1 MGSYLSA
8 QNAAINQNVLS
19 LGNSAG
25 WQTLLCGVKAL
36 LGGETWLCRM
46 RLGLGHS
53 LRWLW
58 VFPLSASSSRNST
71 ASEDFLFTFGRV
83 QKDLA
88 QNRFY
93 FLEFH
98 VYPGIPWD
106 QDSKVFFS
114 MDTCNQRFR
123 GTESYN
129 SEILF
134 WDNDGTIWPLY
145 QPSSCGRWTKL
156 VPFQFPG
163 HSWILTLALCCSC
176 SSVTKS
182 CLTLCNPMDCSTS
195 ASLSYAIFRSL
206 ITLMS
211 IELVMAILPSHP
223 LPLLLCPQSFPASG
237 SFPISWLL
245 AKVLELQL

>member
-1 MGSYLSA
+1 MSLWSDFSFLWKRYLEANILQSWDCNSVILVGSYLSA

-71 ASEDFLFTFGRV
+71 ASEHFLFTFGRV
-83 QKDLA
+83 QQDLA

-106 QDSKVFFS
+106 QDSEVFFS

-123 GTESYN
+123 CTESYN
-129 SEILF
+129 NEILF
-134 WDNDGTIWPLY
+134 WDNEAPYGLFNSPPY
-145 QPSSCGRWTKL
+145 VAGGQ
-156 VPFQFPG
+156 
-163 HSWILTLALCCSC
+163 
-176 SSVTKS
+176 
-182 CLTLCNPMDCSTS
+182 N
-195 ASLSYAIFRSL
+195 
-206 ITLMS
+206 
-211 IELVMAILPSHP
+211 
-223 LPLLLCPQSFPASG
+223 
-237 SFPISWLL
+237 
-245 AKVLELQL
+245 

>member
-8 QNAAINQNVLS
+8 QNAAINQNALS
-19 LGNSAG
+19 LGNFTG
-25 WQTLLCGVKAL
+25 WQTILCGVKAL

-71 ASEDFLFTFGRV
+71 ASEHFLFTFGRV

-98 VYPGIPWD
+98 VYTGIPWD
-106 QDSKVFFS
+106 QDSEVFFS

-123 GTESYN
+123 CTESYN
-129 SEILF
+129 NEILF
-134 WDNDGTIWPLY
+134 WDKVGTIWPLY
-145 QPSSCGRWTKL
+145 QPSSCGRVDKT
-156 VPFQFPG
+156 
-163 HSWILTLALCCSC
+163 
-176 SSVTKS
+176 
-182 CLTLCNPMDCSTS
+182 STFS
-195 ASLSYAIFRSL
+195 
-206 ITLMS
+206 
-211 IELVMAILPSHP
+211 
-223 LPLLLCPQSFPASG
+223 
-237 SFPISWLL
+237 ISWTPLDPHLGNLL
-245 AKVLELQL
+245 WLLFSR